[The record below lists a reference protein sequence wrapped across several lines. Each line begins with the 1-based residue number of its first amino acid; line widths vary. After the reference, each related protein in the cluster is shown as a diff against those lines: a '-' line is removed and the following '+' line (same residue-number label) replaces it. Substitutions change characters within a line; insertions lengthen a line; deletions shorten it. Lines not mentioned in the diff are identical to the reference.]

1 MSPLVT
7 GLIEEAKAGRNVY
20 ITDLHALFGG
30 LADGESH
37 RLACVVEMLDGTGL
51 RRFDLRIPRLDGLD
65 GEERTFVE
73 DYIHAEVY
81 NIISALGGRRM
92 VIHADQGSAE
102 LAEVLARLP
111 SVFGIG
117 IPRGARSGYGRAVN
131 VTDRMIDAISP
142 GAPAFSFGLAPRE
155 EAPTAARPRPPVAD
169 PVSLFRR
176 RTQRLEGKA
185 LVGLDVG
192 GTDIKAV
199 LVDDGR
205 IVDTMEYDWFPASFL
220 RSRQLVDPICLIARL
235 LVARLWI
242 HRLPGADG
250 RRAALLEL
258 AARALHAG
266 AGNTEMVRAL
276 ADMERAGLDRGL
288 RCDGIGLCFPD
299 VVVKNKIVGGEVYK
313 TRGIRNNPAI
323 DYERDFAE
331 LTDLDV
337 RLREWVAPGG
347 VVRIINDGPMAAFT
361 AAVEMAALPD
371 AVSDA
376 ASDARGVA
384 RGIFAH
390 TLGTELGTGWVTE
403 TGAIPDI
410 PLEVYNFIIDLGC
423 WPERAFEPDDLRSV
437 NNFNTGLP
445 GTLQKY
451 CSQSGVF
458 RLALK
463 RFFSDR
469 PDLLRELEEKGYIER
484 RPAEGTEGWY
494 VPTEPVDQR
503 KPFLEHMMRLL
514 DRERGETNRG
524 IWREIGK
531 SLAVTLLETRRIL
544 EPGTEVRYL
553 FGRLVKNAACF
564 DLMVDGARSI
574 DPGASFVAAGTGMAT
589 TALMTQLQGRAEVT
603 VAQFAQAIG
612 AVYFANE

>member
-1 MSPLVT
+1 MVRKMSPLVT
-7 GLIEEAKAGRNVY
+7 GLIEQAKAGRSVY
-20 ITDLHALFGG
+20 ITDLHVLFGA
-30 LADGESH
+30 LADGDSD

-51 RRFDLRIPRLDGLD
+51 RRFDLQVPRIDGLG
-65 GEERTFVE
+65 GEERSFVE
-73 DYIHAEVY
+73 NYIHAEVY

-92 VIHADQGSAE
+92 AVYSDQGSAE
-102 LAEVLARLP
+102 FLAILNRLP
-111 SVFGIG
+111 AVFGIG
-117 IPRGARSGYGRAVN
+117 LPRSSRSGYGRSVN
-131 VTDRMIDAISP
+131 VTDRMIGALSP
-142 GAPAFSFGLAPRE
+142 GAPGFSFEFAPLDR
-155 EAPTAARPRPPVAD
+155 APAATRPWSPAVD
-169 PVSLFRR
+169 LVGFFRG
-176 RTQRLEGKA
+176 RTERLEGKA
-185 LVGLDVG
+185 LIGLDVG

-205 IVDTMEYDWFPASFL
+205 IVDYAEYDWYPAGFL
-220 RSRQLVDPICLIARL
+220 RSRQLVDPILLIVRVL
-235 LVARLWI
+235 LARLWI
-242 HRLPGADG
+242 HRLEEGDG
-250 RRAALLEL
+250 RRAALVEL
-258 AARALHAG
+258 AAKALHKGGAEMKRALVAFE
-266 AGNTEMVRAL
+266 A
-276 ADMERAGLDRGL
+276 AGLDEGL

-299 VVVKNKIVGGEVYK
+299 VVVRNKIVGGEVYK
-313 TRGIRNNPAI
+313 TRGIRTNPAI

-347 VVRIINDGPMAAFT
+347 AVRIINDGPMAAFT
-361 AAVEMAALPD
+361 AAVEMAASPD
-371 AVSDA
+371 ARDV
-376 ASDARGVA
+376 ARGV
-384 RGIFAH
+384 FAH

-423 WPERAFEPDDLRSV
+423 WPERAFEPDDLRSL

-463 RFFSDR
+463 RFPSER
-469 PDLLRELEEKGYIER
+469 PDLLRELEEKGFVER
-484 RPAEGTEGWY
+484 RTADGTEGWY
-494 VPTEPVDQR
+494 VPTEPLDQR
-503 KPFLEHMMRLL
+503 KPFLEHMMKLA
-514 DRERGETNRG
+514 DRERDDTDRE

-544 EPGTEVRYL
+544 EPGTDRRFL
-553 FGRLVKNAACF
+553 FGRLVKNATCF
-564 DLMVDGARSI
+564 DLMVEGARSI
-574 DPGASFVAAGTGMAT
+574 DPGILLVVAGTGMANT
-589 TALMTQLQGRAEVT
+589 PLMRQLKGHPHVT